1 MKNLFAFFILIAIS
15 TGIFAQTEV
24 HENQSGTWTKA
35 NSPYQVIGEIT
46 VPAGE
51 VLTIEAGVEVNF
63 QGNYKFNV
71 IGNLQAIGTEADS
84 IFFTTDDTD
93 TGWSGIRVNVTNSD
107 DIIALSYCKIEYG
120 KANGEGPDGQGGGL
134 ALLASNALVSNCV
147 FAYNEAVFDKKGTGG
162 AVYASGTGK
171 ENETLTVFDNCKFIA
186 NNCDGEGGAIKLVN
200 DNSSKIVN
208 CEFIEN
214 RSIHG
219 GGGAISCYSVVDT
232 KITNCL
238 IANNSTEFSHGAAI
252 HILGEEN
259 TMFIE
264 NCTIAANDALEGEAG
279 GVYLNYGN
287 ATIVNTIFYE
297 NSSPY
302 STDAFLDPDSNAEIN
317 NSNIIMPDNATGED
331 NIEDDPLFID
341 SDEGDFQLDEDSPCI
356 DTGKDIGLPFLNEAP
371 DMGCFEYEEEE

>member
-238 IANNSTEFSHGAAI
+238 IANNSTEFS
-252 HILGEEN
+252 
-259 TMFIE
+259 
-264 NCTIAANDALEGEAG
+264 
-279 GVYLNYGN
+279 YLNYGN